1 MALHTRAESDAEIT
15 ELRKL
20 QLEAV
25 ANATFGCWTREQE
38 AAYRERS
45 DRLALLALELAT
57 PTKSP
62 SGAPRVLV

>member
-25 ANATFGCWTREQE
+25 ANARFGCWTREQE

-62 SGAPRVLV
+62 SGAARVLV